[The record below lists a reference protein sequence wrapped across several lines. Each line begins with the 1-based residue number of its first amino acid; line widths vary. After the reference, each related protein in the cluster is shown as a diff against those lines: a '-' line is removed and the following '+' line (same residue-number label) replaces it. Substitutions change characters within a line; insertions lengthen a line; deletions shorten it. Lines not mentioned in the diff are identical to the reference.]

1 MEFFR
6 YFDRNL
12 DTKLGKNER
21 KYFHFK
27 VFYETF
33 LAEISQCALCVLLT
47 SFFKFLCYCNQC
59 TTKQKC
65 ASKTFFNKKCEN
77 SILAVVFL
85 DHYGKNSQ
93 FLSKKYELFFQLKKG
108 EIIKCA
114 NKSYLLL
121 VNHENQ
127 HFGRHLMYLN
137 KGGVLYL
144 VFQSQDA
151 S

>member
-1 MEFFR
+1 MTFYMLTNKKYCYPKQMAIEFFR
-6 YFDRNL
+6 YFDRNS
-12 DTKLGKNER
+12 DIKLGRNVR

-27 VFYETF
+27 VVYETF

-85 DHYGKNSQ
+85 DHYGQNSK
-93 FLSKKYELFFQLKKG
+93 FLSKIFKISFFQKKS
-108 EIIKCA
+108 
-114 NKSYLLL
+114 N
-121 VNHENQ
+121 
-127 HFGRHLMYLN
+127 LMPIN
-137 KGGVLYL
+137 
-144 VFQSQDA
+144 VFDY
-151 S
+151 